1 MKMGGTRS
9 SLSLSGESG
18 VMRRGLVPCAL
29 CLVLGG
35 CQKSG
40 APHKMR
46 KFYTSTTTIERNFER
61 EGSDNWLSEMLLWSF
76 LRKIFVM

>member
-1 MKMGGTRS
+1 
-9 SLSLSGESG
+9 
-18 VMRRGLVPCAL
+18 MRICMVCIRFREP
-29 CLVLGG
+29 VLGG

-61 EGSDNWLSEMLLWSF
+61 EGSDNWSSEMLL
-76 LRKIFVM
+76 